1 MDPALHGNAGT
12 RRRYLQGCEPSP
24 VPVKGLAVQIWAFCL
39 STSPADGIAGCIL
52 GL

>member
-24 VPVKGLAVQIWAFCL
+24 VPVKGLAVQIRAFCG
-39 STSPADGIAGCIL
+39 STSGGTGWPAASWG
-52 GL
+52 